1 MDEKNQK
8 KKIQIIVVAVVAVS
22 FLFIVIHRLYDR
34 NRSYSSYKVE
44 YNLEIADGV
53 DNTFYPF
60 VNGTLKYSSD
70 GISYIDDG
78 KEVWNHGFEMKNP
91 LFDVC
96 GEYVAIAES
105 DTNDVNIYN
114 AKGENYKITVQ
125 YPVKA
130 IEVSRQGVVAAVSA
144 DEDAEYI
151 ELVSKDGTKIA
162 IGRTV
167 IDGDGYPLDISIS
180 PDATKVA
187 ASYLTVSSGEVKTKV
202 VFYNYSEVGQE
213 QTDRIVGGFNDFG
226 TAVIPDIEF
235 VDSDTV
241 VAVGDGLVMVYD
253 IKETPSERA
262 KISISR
268 EIVSAV
274 YDESYIALVTE
285 NEETGKRYLEM
296 YAMNGK
302 QKMSKELDFQYTDM
316 KISGNSVVLYNDTQ
330 CQIYS
335 SAGVKKFDYKFNM
348 GITGIVPLDDESMI
362 FVSGKNVQKI
372 ILK

>member
-1 MDEKNQK
+1 MDENNQK
-8 KKIQIIVVAVVAVS
+8 KKIQIVVVVFVAIC
-22 FLFIVIHRLYDR
+22 FLFVIIHRLYDR
-34 NRSYSSYKVE
+34 NKSYSSYKVE
-44 YNLEIADGV
+44 YNLEISDGV

-60 VNGTLKYSSD
+60 VSGVLKYSSD
-70 GISYIDDG
+70 GISYINDG

-96 GEYVAIAES
+96 GEYIAIAES

-114 AKGENYKITVQ
+114 AKGEKYKISVQ
-125 YPVKA
+125 YPIKEV
-130 IEVSRQGVVAAVSA
+130 EVSRQGVVAAVSA
-144 DEDAEYI
+144 DEDADYI
-151 ELVSKDGTKIA
+151 ELVSKDGTRIA

-167 IDGDGYPLDISIS
+167 LDGDGYPLDISIS

-187 ASYLTVSSGEVKTKV
+187 ASYLAVSSGEVKTKV

-226 TAVIPDIEF
+226 TAIIPDIEF
-235 VDSDTV
+235 VDLDTAI
-241 VAVGDGLVMVYD
+241 AVGDDILVIYD

-262 KISISR
+262 RVSVNQ
-268 EIVSAV
+268 EILSVV
-274 YDESYIALVTE
+274 YNERYIALITE
-285 NEETGKRYLEM
+285 NEETGKRRIEM
-296 YAMNGK
+296 YTMNGK
-302 QKMSKELDFQYTDM
+302 QKMSQELDFQYNDM
-316 KISGNSVVLYNDTQ
+316 KIAGSSVLLYNDTE

-348 GITGIVPLDDESMI
+348 GITSIVPLDDESFI

-372 ILK
+372 VLK